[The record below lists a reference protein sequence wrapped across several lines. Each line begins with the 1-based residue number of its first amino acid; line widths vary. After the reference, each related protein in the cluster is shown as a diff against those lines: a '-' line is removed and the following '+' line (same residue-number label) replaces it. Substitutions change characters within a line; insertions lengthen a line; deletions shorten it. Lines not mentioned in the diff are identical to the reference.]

1 MYEYKG
7 YKPPANGWAIS
18 KEKMAQWDK
27 EGRLEFPK
35 TKDGRIQRRRFLD
48 ELKGFP
54 VQNLWDDIQMVSSQ
68 SSERLGYPTQ
78 KPVALLERIIKTATY
93 EGDIV
98 LDPFCGCGTTLV
110 AAQRLGRKWVGIDV
124 SPTACKLMRRR
135 MQKEFKMNVQL
146 IHGAVDMDYIK
157 KLAPFDFQNW
167 VIVDKFLGKAS
178 MRKSGDMGID
188 GFSPEVLGG
197 YPIQVK
203 QSEGVGRNVIDN
215 FETAMRR
222 LNKKKGYIV
231 AYSFVKGAYEE
242 AARAK
247 NQDGLEITLRTVQ
260 ELIDG
265 KVEETTHT

>member
-1 MYEYKG
+1 
-7 YKPPANGWAIS
+7 
-18 KEKMAQWDK
+18 
-27 EGRLEFPK
+27 
-35 TKDGRIQRRRFLD
+35 
-48 ELKGFP
+48 
-54 VQNLWDDIQMVSSQ
+54 
-68 SSERLGYPTQ
+68 
-78 KPVALLERIIKTATY
+78 LERIVKTSTD

-110 AAQRLGRKWVGIDV
+110 AAQKLGRKWIGIDI
-124 SPTACKLMRRR
+124 SPTACKLMKKRLQR
-135 MQKEFKMNVQL
+135 EFKLNVQL
-146 IHGAVDMDYIK
+146 IRGEVDMKYIM
-157 KLAPFDFQNW
+157 KLAPFEFQNW

-178 MRKSGDMGID
+178 ARKSGDMGID

-203 QSEGVGRNVIDN
+203 QSEGVGRNVVDN

-222 LNKKKGYIV
+222 INKKKGYIV

-247 NQDGLEITLRTVQ
+247 NQDGIDIILRTIQ

-265 KVEETTHT
+265 KVEEPHSKES